1 MYFAK
6 SFFIS
11 MIVSINTGQNRFRTL
26 LQIGLAILG
35 FILLAWTFSDIFTY
49 LLISLVIV
57 TVLRPLVDYISEIY
71 IFRVK
76 IPRLLAVFIALG
88 VFILLLTLFVRLFL
102 PLLSDQ
108 LRLIRSIEPDV
119 LSSQVIEPIQNVEIF
134 LIEQLKMNEKPGF
147 ILKEINIIL
156 KNFLEKID
164 VGNII
169 NGLAGIAG
177 SLLVYLL
184 AISFMSFLLLYEK
197 GLFRKIII
205 SSIPNRYFE
214 VLITAFYKIEH
225 LLSNYLRGILIE
237 TIIVFTFYSAL
248 GTLFNIPYAF
258 TIAAFAASIN
268 FIPYLGPFTG
278 YGFGLLVIISS
289 SFNSP
294 DFPLSLVL
302 VKYTSVF
309 FAVRLLDDIFL
320 QPFIFSK
327 SVKAHPLE
335 IFVVIFAGA
344 NLAGAVGM
352 IVAIPC
358 YTIVKVTFKE
368 LQKGFRQYRSFRS

>member
-1 MYFAK
+1 MYFAE
-6 SFFIS
+6 SFYF
-11 MIVSINTGQNRFRTL
+11 MIVSINTGLNKFKTF
-26 LQIGLAILG
+26 LQIGLAIIG
-35 FILLAWTFSDIFTY
+35 LLFVTWVFSDIFTY

-71 IFRVK
+71 IFRIK
-76 IPRLLAVFIALG
+76 IPRVFAVFLSLTAFVL
-88 VFILLLTLFVRLFL
+88 FITLFVRLFL

-108 LRLIRSIEPDV
+108 LRLIRSIEPEV
-119 LSSQVIEPIQNVEIF
+119 LSSQVIEPIEQLEFF

-147 ILKEINIIL
+147 ILKEINLIL
-156 KNFLEKID
+156 KSFLEKID
-164 VGNII
+164 IGNII
-169 NGLAGIAG
+169 NNLAGIAG
-177 SLLVYLL
+177 SLFVYLL
-184 AISFMSFLLLYEK
+184 AISFMTFFLLYEK
-197 GLFRKIII
+197 GLFRKIVI

-248 GTLFNIPYAF
+248 GSLFGIPYAF

-289 SFNSP
+289 SFNDPS
-294 DFPLSLVL
+294 FPLSLTL
-302 VKYTSVF
+302 IKYTSVF
-309 FAVRLLDDIFL
+309 FAVRLMDDIFL

-335 IFVVIFAGA
+335 IFVIIFAGA
-344 NLAGAVGM
+344 TLAGALGM
-352 IVAIPC
+352 IVAIPS

-368 LQKGFRQYRSFRS
+368 LQKGFRQYRSFRG

>member
-1 MYFAK
+1 MYFAE
-6 SFFIS
+6 SFIF
-11 MIVSINTGQNRFRTL
+11 MIVSINTEQNKFRTF
-26 LQIGLAILG
+26 LQIGLAIVG
-35 FILLAWTFSDIFTY
+35 LLFVGWVFSDIFTY

-76 IPRLLAVFIALG
+76 IPRIFAVLISITA
-88 VFILLLTLFVRLFL
+88 FILFLTLFVRLFL

-108 LRLIRSIEPDV
+108 LRLIRSIEPEV
-119 LSSQVIEPIQNVEIF
+119 LSLQVIEPIKELEVF

-147 ILKEINIIL
+147 ILKEINTIL

-164 VGNII
+164 IGNII
-169 NGLAGIAG
+169 NNLAGIAG
-177 SLLVYLL
+177 SLFVYLL
-184 AISFMSFLLLYEK
+184 AVSFMTFFLLYEK
-197 GLFRKIII
+197 GLFRKIVI

-248 GTLFNIPYAF
+248 GSLFGIPYAF

-278 YGFGLLVIISS
+278 YGFGLLVIVSS
-289 SFNSP
+289 SFNDP
-294 DFPLSLVL
+294 AFPLSLVL
-302 VKYTSVF
+302 IKYTSVF
-309 FAVRLLDDIFL
+309 FAVRLMDDIFL

-335 IFVVIFAGA
+335 IFVIIFAGA
-344 NLAGAVGM
+344 TLAGALGM
-352 IVAIPC
+352 IVAIPS

-368 LQKGFRQYRSFRS
+368 LQKGFRQYRSFRG

>member
-1 MYFAK
+1 MYFAE
-6 SFFIS
+6 SFIF
-11 MIVSINTGQNRFRTL
+11 MIVSINTGQNRFRTF
-26 LQIGLAILG
+26 LQIGLAIVG
-35 FILLAWTFSDIFTY
+35 LLFMAWVFSDIFTY

-71 IFRVK
+71 VFRIK
-76 IPRLLAVFIALG
+76 IPRIFAVLISITAFVL
-88 VFILLLTLFVRLFL
+88 FLTLFIRLFL

-108 LRLIRSIEPDV
+108 LRLIRSIEPEV
-119 LSSQVIEPIQNVEIF
+119 LSSQVIEPIEELEVF

-156 KNFLEKID
+156 KSFLEKID
-164 VGNII
+164 IGNII
-169 NGLAGIAG
+169 NNLAGIAG
-177 SLLVYLL
+177 SLFVYLL
-184 AISFMSFLLLYEK
+184 AISFMTFFLLYEK

-248 GTLFNIPYAF
+248 GSLFDVPYAF

-278 YGFGLLVIISS
+278 YGFGILVIVSS
-289 SFNSP
+289 SFNDP
-294 DFPLSLVL
+294 AFPLSLIL
-302 VKYTSVF
+302 IKYTSVF
-309 FAVRLLDDIFL
+309 FAVRLMDDIFL

-335 IFVVIFAGA
+335 IFVIIFAGA
-344 NLAGAVGM
+344 TLAGALGM

-368 LQKGFRQYRSFRS
+368 LQKGFRQYRSFRG

>member
-1 MYFAK
+1 
-6 SFFIS
+6 
-11 MIVSINTGQNRFRTL
+11 MIVSINTGLNKFKTF
-26 LQIGLAILG
+26 LQIGLAIIG
-35 FILLAWTFSDIFTY
+35 LLFVTWVFSDIFTY

-71 IFRVK
+71 IFRIK
-76 IPRLLAVFIALG
+76 IPRVFAVFLSLTAFVL
-88 VFILLLTLFVRLFL
+88 FITLFVRLFL

-108 LRLIRSIEPDV
+108 LRLIRSIEPEV
-119 LSSQVIEPIQNVEIF
+119 LSSQVIEPIEQLEFF

-147 ILKEINIIL
+147 ILKEINLIL
-156 KNFLEKID
+156 KSFLEKID
-164 VGNII
+164 IGNII
-169 NGLAGIAG
+169 NNLAGIAG
-177 SLLVYLL
+177 SLFVYLL
-184 AISFMSFLLLYEK
+184 AISFMTFFLLYEK
-197 GLFRKIII
+197 GLFRKIVI

-248 GTLFNIPYAF
+248 GSLFGIPYAF

-289 SFNSP
+289 SFNDPS
-294 DFPLSLVL
+294 FPLSLTL
-302 VKYTSVF
+302 IKYTSVF
-309 FAVRLLDDIFL
+309 FAVRLMDDIFL

-335 IFVVIFAGA
+335 IFVIIFAGA
-344 NLAGAVGM
+344 TLAGALGM
-352 IVAIPC
+352 IVAIPS

-368 LQKGFRQYRSFRS
+368 LQKGFRQYRSFRG